1 MASMPRKNSAPV
13 SVETVPNWI
22 PVEPAPMNVFE
33 AQQLLEQIERL
44 TDLAD
49 SYEGNNE
56 LLKEE
61 LNDVIGRMT
70 DASEIGWVEMTT
82 GTTQSGAQLAVI
94 KQLSSRLR
102 DMTSTN
108 PLLQRAH
115 QLRRDYVYAR
125 GVDIT
130 IKPATAKTV
139 VERRINDPFNYEL
152 FFSEEGHDTLMRARF
167 TDGNRFTLVNKK
179 TGDTVH
185 LPLSQVENAVVDKN
199 DPSRIKYI
207 KRSLGTEGTW
217 YSTDLYDKKA
227 KSSIEFTGGTT
238 ESVNREWVVVHKAY
252 NRPAGAT
259 WGLPDALPAYLWV
272 LAYSA
277 YLKDNAALVKAF
289 SRIAIRI
296 SAPTKTG
303 AENAK
308 KIQPGSLPA
317 ASTAVTG
324 AGYQIDAMS
333 NTGSGVNFNN
343 GRPLAAMVATSLGV
357 SIVALLSDPGTGGSY
372 GVAETLDP
380 PTLLLAATLQSSESD
395 YYKRL
400 LSLYGAN
407 RVDTEVKFPTVSPD
421 PVYRILQALYAA
433 VAQGILS
440 REEARP
446 IAAFLLDIPGLD
458 PNKLPDPD
466 GFNTWVDPHPPAP
479 VVVAPA
485 APTDPSAPKG
495 KDAVKAVPTPG
506 QGKSGA
512 VKGGVDQGATNN
524 DERNKTAK

>member
-1 MASMPRKNSAPV
+1 MTKVKSSSGPD
-13 SVETVPNWI
+13 WL
-22 PVEPAPMNVFE
+22 PVEAAPMNVIE
-33 AQQLLEQIERL
+33 AQYLQEQIVAL
-44 TDLAD
+44 TNLAD
-49 SYEGNNE
+49 AYEGNVE

-70 DASEIGWVEMTT
+70 DATEAGWVEMTT
-82 GTTQSGAQLAVI
+82 GTSQQGAQLQVI
-94 KQLSSRLR
+94 KNISSRLR

-108 PLLQRAH
+108 PLLQRGH

-125 GVDIT
+125 GVDIDP
-130 IKPATAKTV
+130 KPESSKRN
-139 VERRINDPFNYEL
+139 VERKMNDSYNYEM
-152 FFSEEGHDTLMRARF
+152 FFSEEGHDTLMRARY

-185 LPLSQVENAVVDKN
+185 LPLSQVENAVVETN

-207 KRSLGTEGTW
+207 ARALGGKTTW
-217 YSTDLYDKKA
+217 YATDLYDKKA
-227 KSSIEFTGGTT
+227 KGTLEINGTT
-238 ESVNREWVVVHKAY
+238 KPVNREWVVIHKAY

-308 KIQPGSLPA
+308 RVKAGELPA
-317 ASTAVTG
+317 GSTAVTG
-324 AGYQIDAMS
+324 SGYQIDAMS

-380 PTLLLAATLQSSESD
+380 PTLLLAATLQSSEAD

-407 RVDTEVKFPTVSPD
+407 RIDTEIKFPTIDKD
-421 PVYRILQALYAA
+421 PAYRVIQALLQA
-433 VAQGILS
+433 VAQGLFS

-446 IAAFLLDIPGLD
+446 LLAMLFDLSGISPD
-458 PNKLPDPD
+458 DLPEKD
-466 GFNTWVDPHPPAP
+466 GFNKWTDPDAPPAG
-479 VVVAPA
+479 AFGQA
-485 APTDPSAPKG
+485 SDPSPK
-495 KDAVKAVPTPG
+495 
-506 QGKSGA
+506 QGNKGA
-512 VKGGVDQGATNN
+512 AGAATQGDTNN
-524 DERNKTAK
+524 DERDGKAT